1 MSQQLDWTIIYF
13 KDFWG
18 LVEKGQVSTEAEET
32 EPEQVLLSFLDFWT
46 MVTMEGNVD
55 DAQEQDDDD
64 LESMPESGSEDD
76 DSSEDGFLSLGHFA
90 RMYVLEAEQRYLLRT
105 IEIQAQ
111 ILDDQ
116 ERRLKEH
123 KKATK
128 VLTLERRRLAKAR
141 KKMETVRSH
150 KILGSF
156 IQFWISIG
164 RQETKDEELDHLE
177 NAGDFFRL
185 IYKSCTHGQ
194 PLPSS
199 PSLPLKMD

>member
-13 KDFWG
+13 KDFWA

-46 MVTMEGNVD
+46 MVTKEGNVD

-64 LESMPESGSEDD
+64 LESMPESGSEAD

-90 RMYVLEAEQRYLLRT
+90 RMWVLEAEQRYLLRT
-105 IEIQAQ
+105 LEVQAQ

-116 ERRLKEH
+116 DRRLKEH
-123 KKATK
+123 KKAIK
-128 VLTLERRRLAKAR
+128 ARTLERKRLAKAR
-141 KKMETVRSH
+141 IKMETVRNH

-156 IQFWISIG
+156 AQFWTNIE
-164 RQETKDEELDHLE
+164 RLE
-177 NAGDFFRL
+177 ARNEGFDNLEGAGDFFGL
-185 IYKSCTHGQ
+185 FPYNT
-194 PLPSS
+194 
-199 PSLPLKMD
+199 